1 MVNLE
6 KIVLRIFEKNGRKII
21 FGFSDLVDEWELGCV
36 CAGLAVSS
44 YLLLFMITID
54 MEQRK
59 YAREESLQQQKQYAA
74 YQRECVLSIA
84 KTLSHAK
91 SEHDGDLRSV
101 GAPVIVDK
109 WGTSMTVRY
118 GNKYYFDGDF
128 ILDCSNGP
136 TQVIQNNDQLT
147 IYLGMEQMKEY
158 SKK

>member
-6 KIVLRIFEKNGRKII
+6 RILDGILGEFDNIM
-21 FGFSDLVDEWELGCV
+21 SEWKLGCGCFGIV
-36 CAGLAVSS
+36 VSGVSAFAMVAV
-44 YLLLFMITID
+44 D
-54 MEQRK
+54 MEHK
-59 YAREESLQQQKQYAA
+59 THAREEYLQQQRQYVA